1 MAVSRTLRS
10 PHDRHHRVTSR
21 RGAALIEL
29 ALVLPVLLI
38 LILGTCDFGR
48 VGYDKII
55 LTQAS
60 HLGCALGSQDAPP
73 KVDRTAWEARIK
85 SAVTDEVAQL
95 SGYQESALEINVDVL
110 QQGDMELV
118 KVTVRHPFRLI
129 VPWPSL
135 GDKIV
140 LKAETCMPVTP

>member
-1 MAVSRTLRS
+1 MAVFRTHRSLARRSRLAT
-10 PHDRHHRVTSR
+10 R
-21 RGAALIEL
+21 RQGAVLVEL

-60 HLGCALGSQDAPP
+60 HLGCTLGSQDAPP

-85 SAVTDEVAQL
+85 SAVREEVAQL
-95 SGYQESALEINVDVL
+95 SGYQESALEITVTVL

-118 KVTVRHPFRLI
+118 KVSVRHPFQLM
-129 VPWPSL
+129 VQWPTLSN
-135 GDKIV
+135 KIV